1 MGEKHN
7 ILGGGGSNSSDFIN
21 CRSTQ
26 CWAYK
31 VDLLDEKSK
40 SLLFSKGDR
49 KAMVI
54 NVWGINTH
62 MCPK

>member
-7 ILGGGGSNSSDFIN
+7 ILGGWGGGGSNSSDFIN
-21 CRSTQ
+21 CMSTQ

-31 VDLLDEKSK
+31 VDMLDEKSK

-49 KAMVI
+49 
-54 NVWGINTH
+54 NFTWL
-62 MCPK
+62 